1 MVLSIV
7 ARVKGF
13 LFSPSQT
20 FDASKDNT
28 LGDAFTYFLIILAI
42 YAILMAIIATV
53 AFSFIS
59 DMMKML
65 GVPMTTMLDPALG
78 PLVGIALFIVALIV
92 GIIVIFI
99 GGLWLHLWVYLLGG
113 RNGVVQT
120 LKAGF
125 YGSTPYLI
133 LGWILLL
140 IPLINVIAIIWGLSV
155 AVIGIRQLHGFS
167 TGRAVLAMILAII
180 VPAILL
186 SMLLL
191 AFMPLMPGP
200 LVPEPHM
207 GPGFWGY

>member
-7 ARVKGF
+7 DRVKGF

-20 FDASKDNT
+20 FDASKDDT

-42 YAILMAIIATV
+42 YAVLMAIIATV
-53 AFSFIS
+53 AFSLLS
-59 DMMKML
+59 GLMTTL
-65 GVPMTTMLDPALG
+65 GVPVPIGPALG
-78 PLVGIALFIVALIV
+78 PLVGVGLFIAALIV
-92 GIIVIFI
+92 GIIGIFV
-99 GGLWLHLWVYLLGG
+99 GGFWLHLWVYLLGG

-133 LGWILLL
+133 LGWI
-140 IPLINVIAIIWGLSV
+140 PLINVITMIGGLIV
-155 AVIGIRQLHGFS
+155 GVIGIRQLHGFS
-167 TGRAVLAMILAII
+167 TGKAVLAMILAIV

-200 LVPEPHM
+200 VGPGPHM
-207 GPGFWGY
+207 GPGFWEY

>member
-7 ARVKGF
+7 DRVKGF

-20 FDASKDNT
+20 FDASKDDT

-53 AFSFIS
+53 AFSLLS
-59 DMMKML
+59 GLMTTL
-65 GVPMTTMLDPALG
+65 GVPVPIGPTLG
-78 PLVGIALFIVALIV
+78 PLVGVGLFIAALIV
-92 GIIVIFI
+92 GIIGIFV
-99 GGLWLHLWVYLLGG
+99 GGFWLHLWVYLLGG

-133 LGWILLL
+133 LGWI
-140 IPLINVIAIIWGLSV
+140 PLINVITIIWGLSV

-167 TGRAVLAMILAII
+167 TGKAVLAMILAIV

-200 LVPEPHM
+200 VGQGPHM
-207 GPGFWGY
+207 GPGFWEY

>member
-7 ARVKGF
+7 DRVKGF

-20 FDASKDNT
+20 FDASKDDT

-53 AFSFIS
+53 AFSLLS
-59 DMMKML
+59 GLMTML
-65 GVPMTTMLDPALG
+65 GVPVPIGPTLG
-78 PLVGIALFIVALIV
+78 PLVGVGLFIAALIV
-92 GIIVIFI
+92 GIIGIFV
-99 GGLWLHLWVYLLGG
+99 GGFWLHLWVYLLGG

-133 LGWILLL
+133 LGWI
-140 IPLINVIAIIWGLSV
+140 PLINVITMIWGLIV
-155 AVIGIRQLHGFS
+155 GVIGIRQLHGFS
-167 TGRAVLAMILAII
+167 TGKAVLAMILAIV

-200 LVPEPHM
+200 VGPGPHM
-207 GPGFWGY
+207 GPGFWEY